1 MWMTPHTI
9 VMTPAELKV
18 MGGAQHPVI
27 GHFGVMSAKNS
38 AVNLMITT
46 TVLCFLLYQRAN
58 KKITVPWATVG
69 NCWIAAIFVGAA
81 ANIIFLGVYGY
92 FLPANQRVGLSVPQ
106 VCTTLTTLFAGT
118 AINISMFKD
127 SESYGEVKW
136 GSQSKVGTYAI
147 FLLAISFTWLM
158 GLMGYIRSAVRLFWH
173 VTEVVRDNSV
183 DAYTL
188 TIGEAG
194 KMLTFNTLFV
204 WTQFVVVFWVGSLTA
219 KKGESTAPEAVP
231 VPAQQQQ

>member
-1 MWMTPHTI
+1 MFTC
-9 VMTPAELKV
+9 
-18 MGGAQHPVI
+18 
-27 GHFGVMSAKNS
+27 
-38 AVNLMITT
+38 

-58 KKITVPWATVG
+58 KKINVPWATVG
-69 NCWIAAIFVGAA
+69 NCWITAIFIGAA

-106 VCTTLTTLFAGT
+106 VTSTLTTLFAGT

-127 SESYGEVKW
+127 SESYGDIQW
-136 GSQSKVGTYAI
+136 GTQSKVGTYAI

-158 GLMGYIRSAVRLFWH
+158 GLMGYIRSSVRLFWH
-173 VTEVVRDNSV
+173 VTEVVRDNSP

-194 KMLTFNTLFV
+194 KMLTFNALFV
-204 WTQFVVVFWVGSLTA
+204 WVQFVVVFWVGSFTV
-219 KKGESTAPEAVP
+219 KKSPAQAPEGVP

>member
-1 MWMTPHTI
+1 
-9 VMTPAELKV
+9 
-18 MGGAQHPVI
+18 
-27 GHFGVMSAKNS
+27 
-38 AVNLMITT
+38 
-46 TVLCFLLYQRAN
+46 
-58 KKITVPWATVG
+58 
-69 NCWIAAIFVGAA
+69 
-81 ANIIFLGVYGY
+81 
-92 FLPANQRVGLSVPQ
+92 
-106 VCTTLTTLFAGT
+106 LTTLFVGT

-127 SESYGEVKW
+127 SESYGEIQW
-136 GSQSKVGTYAI
+136 GTQSKVGTYAI

-204 WTQFVVVFWVGSLTA
+204 WTQFVVVFWVASLTV
-219 KKGESTAPEAVP
+219 KKGAEAEPEAVP

>member
-1 MWMTPHTI
+1 M
-9 VMTPAELKV
+9 
-18 MGGAQHPVI
+18 VI
-27 GHFGVMSAKNS
+27 S
-38 AVNLMITT
+38 
-46 TVLCFLLYQRAN
+46 CLL
-58 KKITVPWATVG
+58 TSG
-69 NCWIAAIFVGAA
+69 
-81 ANIIFLGVYGY
+81 
-92 FLPANQRVGLSVPQ
+92 VGLSVPQ
-106 VCTTLTTLFAGT
+106 VTSTLTTLFAGT

-127 SESYGEVKW
+127 SESYGDIQW
-136 GSQSKVGTYAI
+136 GTQSKVGTYAI

-173 VTEVVRDNSV
+173 VTEVVRDNSP

-194 KMLTFNTLFV
+194 KMLTFNALFV

-219 KKGESTAPEAVP
+219 KKSPAKAPEGVP